1 MQFEVKAKYDVI
13 IIGSG
18 ISGLICAIELSK
30 NNKSVCIV
38 TKEAITESSSLYA
51 QGGIAIPL
59 DESDSIEKHIE
70 DTLKAGTKL
79 CDYNVAKKIIS
90 SSREA
95 FEKLLSYGVKFDL
108 KAGNL
113 VDLTKE
119 AAHSFPRV
127 CHVGGDAS
135 GRFITKTLIDKV
147 CRDQN
152 ISISQ
157 GTSVLSLLKDKDI
170 VTGVLVEDITKDKY
184 VLSTRDVI
192 IASGGAGQLF
202 SSTTNPKVST
212 GDGLAMA
219 YRAGASLQDVEMI
232 QFHPTVLIQEAKE
245 PLLITEAIRGEG
257 AKLKNIN
264 GQYFAKNYHE
274 NAELAPRDVLSR
286 GILREMNKTK
296 SKFVYLD
303 LTNFK
308 EEYFKNR
315 FPTIFQSC
323 IERGI
328 DLFKEGIPV
337 SPAAHYLI
345 GGVKVSLSGRTSISN
360 LWVVGE
366 AASNG
371 FHGANRLAS
380 NSLLECIVVPHF
392 LVSELISSKKND
404 FLIQDSVEVDCD
416 KSSYNEAHINDV
428 LKDLQ
433 SKNLFSLGLVRN
445 EQSLKS
451 HLNYLELLLK
461 EYSVDLLSMNSH
473 VQEFK
478 NMVYLSYLI
487 CNASL
492 RRNESLGAHFREDYQ
507 NPPKVFSHSVFLPNN
522 NFLFEEEISQK
533 SLV

>member
-30 NNKSVCIV
+30 NNKNVCIV

-51 QGGIAIPL
+51 QGGIAVPL
-59 DESDSIEKHIE
+59 DESDSIEKHLE
-70 DTLKAGTKL
+70 DTLNAGTKL
-79 CDYNVAKKIIS
+79 CNYNVAKKIIS

-95 FEKLLSYGVKFDL
+95 FEKLISYGVKFDL
-108 KAGNL
+108 KN
-113 VDLTKE
+113 DRSIHQTKE

-157 GTSVLSLLKDKDI
+157 GTSVLSLLKEKDLVI
-170 VTGVLVEDITKDKY
+170 GVLVEDITKDRY
-184 VLSTRDVI
+184 VLLAREVI
-192 IASGGAGQLF
+192 IASGGAGQLY

-212 GDGLAMA
+212 GDGLVMA
-219 YRAGASLQDVEMI
+219 HRSGACLQDIEMI
-232 QFHPTVLIQEAKE
+232 QFHPTVLIQESKE

-257 AKLKNIN
+257 ARLKNVN
-264 GQYFAKNYHE
+264 GEYFAKKYHT

-286 GILREMNKTK
+286 GILSEMNKTN

-303 LTNFK
+303 LSSFN

-315 FPTIFQSC
+315 FPTIYQSC
-323 IERGI
+323 LERGI
-328 DLFKEGIPV
+328 NLFETGIPV

-345 GGVKVSLSGRTSISN
+345 GGIKTNVNARTSVSN
-360 LWVVGE
+360 LWALGE
-366 AASNG
+366 VASNG

-380 NSLLECIVVPHF
+380 NSILECIVIPYF
-392 LVSELISSKKND
+392 LVSELLKDKEHSLLN
-404 FLIQDSVEVDCD
+404 VENIEINCD
-416 KSSYNEAHINDV
+416 ETMYDENRLREV
-428 LKDLQ
+428 LKELQ
-433 SKNLFSLGLVRN
+433 FRNLSSLGLIR
-445 EQSLKS
+445 EEKSLKN
-451 HLNYLELLLK
+451 HLEYLEELIK
-461 EYSVDLLSMNSH
+461 EYRTNLLSANSQ
-473 VQEFK
+473 VQELK
-478 NMVYLSYLI
+478 NMVYLSHLI

-492 RRNESLGAHFREDYQ
+492 KRKESLGAHYRGDFQ
-507 NPPKVFSHSVFLPNN
+507 NNPKVFNHSVFLPNN
-522 NFLFEEEISQK
+522 NFFFEEEISQR